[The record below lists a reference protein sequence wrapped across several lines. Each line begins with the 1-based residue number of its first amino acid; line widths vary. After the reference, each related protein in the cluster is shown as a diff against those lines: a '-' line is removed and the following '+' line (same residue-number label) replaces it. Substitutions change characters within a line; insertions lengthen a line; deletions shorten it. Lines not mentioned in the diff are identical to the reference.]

1 MNLTPK
7 QLEVLEL
14 IRQCQNDCG
23 YSPTM
28 QELAEQIGVSKVTV
42 FERIEALIRKGA
54 LTREANRARS
64 LSIADALVEKYA
76 QEENSAMRFPLVG
89 RIAAGMPI
97 ERCQDDET
105 LDLADMFGPRV
116 GQKGD
121 TFALRVEGESMKDE
135 GILDG
140 DYVLVQK
147 QSTARNGDR
156 VVALLPDGETTLKT
170 FFKESNGTIRLQPA
184 NAEFSPIIVKS
195 CQVQGVITGVLR
207 SY

>member
-14 IRQCQNDCG
+14 IKKHRDAFG

-28 QELAEQIGVSKVTV
+28 KELSIELGVSKVTV
-42 FERIEALIRKGA
+42 FERVEALIRKGA
-54 LTREANRARS
+54 LHREPNRARS
-64 LSIADALVEKYA
+64 LSIVDGLDLP
-76 QEENSAMRFPLVG
+76 NSSAMRFPLVG

-97 ERCQDDET
+97 EHCQNNDD
-105 LDLADMFGPRV
+105 LDLENMFGPRV
-116 GQKGD
+116 GQKNQ
-121 TFALRVEGESMKDE
+121 TFALRVTGESMKDE

-140 DYVLVQK
+140 DYVLVQQ
-147 QSTARNGDR
+147 QSTAKNGDR

-170 FFKESNGTIRLQPA
+170 FFREQDGRIRLQPA
-184 NAEFSPIIVKS
+184 NSAFNSIIVDD

-207 SY
+207 SYS

>member
-14 IRQCQNDCG
+14 IKRHRGSHG

-28 QELAEQIGVSKVTV
+28 KELSLELGVSKVTV
-42 FERIEALIRKGA
+42 FERVEALIRKGA
-54 LTREANRARS
+54 LHREPNKARS
-64 LSIADALVEKYA
+64 LSIADGVDLP
-76 QEENSAMRFPLVG
+76 NSGAVRFPLVG

-97 ERCQDDET
+97 EHCQDNDSLSLEE
-105 LDLADMFGPRV
+105 MFGPRV
-116 GQKGD
+116 GQKNQ
-121 TFALRVEGESMKDE
+121 TFALRVAGESMKDE

-140 DYVLVQK
+140 DYVLVQQ
-147 QSTARNGDR
+147 QSTANNGDR

-170 FFKESNGTIRLQPA
+170 FYRENDGRIRLQPA
-184 NAEFSPIIVKS
+184 NPEFAPIIVED

-207 SY
+207 SYS

>member
-7 QLEVLEL
+7 QLEVVEL
-14 IRQCQNDCG
+14 IRESRMING

-28 QELAEQIGVSKVTV
+28 QELAEQLGVSKVTV

-54 LTREANRARS
+54 LTREPNRARS
-64 LSIADALVEKYA
+64 LSIASEFEHTDEAT
-76 QEENSAMRFPLVG
+76 MRFPLMG

-97 ERCQDDET
+97 ERCEDSNT
-105 LDLADMFGPRV
+105 LDLTSMFGPRV
-116 GQKGD
+116 GQRNG
-121 TFALRVEGESMKDE
+121 TFALLVEGDSMQDE
-135 GILDG
+135 GILNG

-147 QSTARNGDR
+147 GSTARNGDR

-184 NAEFSPIIVKS
+184 NPEFEPIIVDD
-195 CQVQGVITGVLR
+195 CQIQGVITGVLR
-207 SY
+207 TY

>member
-7 QLEVLEL
+7 QLEVVEL
-14 IRQCQNDCG
+14 IREYRDENG

-28 QELAEQIGVSKVTV
+28 QELSEKLGVSKVTV
-42 FERIEALIRKGA
+42 FERIEALVRKGA
-54 LTREANRARS
+54 LTREPNRARS
-64 LSIADALVEKYA
+64 LSIAKQFEHA
-76 QEENSAMRFPLVG
+76 EEASMRFPLVG

-97 ERCQDDET
+97 ERCEDNDT
-105 LDLADMFGPRV
+105 LDLTSMFGPRI
-116 GQKGD
+116 GQRAN
-121 TFALRVEGESMKDE
+121 TFALRVEGESMRDE

-147 QSTARNGDR
+147 RSTARNGER

-170 FFKESNGTIRLQPA
+170 FFKEEDGRIRLQPA
-184 NAEFSPIIVKS
+184 NSEFSPIIVED
-195 CQVQGVITGVLR
+195 CQIQGVITGVLR